1 MADASAMP
9 DVLQDILDS
18 LVSARSSA
26 SVRTQALIELEKL
39 VARTFTDTDD
49 TESLSIFR
57 SLQDTFECNVPSRIL
72 SWISVAVIRL
82 EALVSRGLSEGDR
95 QSEAMTLSSQLAR
108 ALSVV
113 QGIALSHNPSKIFLA
128 RKYPLE
134 VLIDLLL
141 VSRHLTF
148 GSDEANTAGTS
159 TPSNAGT
166 KPPAAKQDSSTVP
179 LTSAA
184 LDTLLCI
191 LVDSSPALRIFETL
205 NGVHIVVKI
214 LKRANT
220 PRDVRMKC
228 LEFLYFYLM
237 DESPSSTRVS
247 EVQSLVPPLSPS
259 PFMKD
264 IPTRDRLRGQTL
276 RDASSS
282 SDDSYS
288 SNSSRST
295 SSTLTTAT
303 SVSSDSF
310 NPKTPPQS
318 PTQSAPRPSAK
329 PRHLLLRKE
338 VDFVPV
344 TPKKAQV
351 AKLGLGHSRLSS
363 MSTPHRKAKNS
374 SDQDAE
380 NELFRTAAEDGS
392 LSFGWKEDI
401 GPEKDRAHRLR
412 TTAEKKEI
420 LSKMMGNVDALVEG
434 VQKAGVWGLG

>member
-39 VARTFTDTDD
+39 VARIFTDTDD
-49 TESLSIFR
+49 TELLSIFR

-82 EALVSRGLSEGDR
+82 EALV
-95 QSEAMTLSSQLAR
+95 
-108 ALSVV
+108 
-113 QGIALSHNPSKIFLA
+113 
-128 RKYPLE
+128 
-134 VLIDLLL
+134 LIDLLL

-159 TPSNAGT
+159 TPPNAGT
-166 KPPAAKQDSSTVP
+166 KPPPAKQDSAVVP

-247 EVQSLVPPLSPS
+247 QVQSLVPPLSPS

-264 IPTRDRLRGQTL
+264 MPTRERLRGQTL

-303 SVSSDSF
+303 SVSSESF

-318 PTQSAPRPSAK
+318 PTRSTPRLSAK

-363 MSTPHRKAKNS
+363 MSTPHRKAKTS